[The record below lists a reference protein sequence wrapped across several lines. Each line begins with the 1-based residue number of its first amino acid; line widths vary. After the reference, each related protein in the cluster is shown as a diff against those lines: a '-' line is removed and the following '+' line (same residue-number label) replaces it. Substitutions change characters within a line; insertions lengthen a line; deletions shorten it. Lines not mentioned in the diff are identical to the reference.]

1 MNSWHRTI
9 QRSPV
14 NSWHR
19 TIQRSPVNSWH
30 RTRQRSPV
38 NSWHRTIQRSPVNS
52 WHRTIQR
59 SPVKTFE
66 KPFIWTLYSQ
76 PTEIWDDWVVP
87 KHHLTVI
94 LKCLHSWSVVS
105 HTSHASLFV
114 VEVPTELTVRSY
126 PTKPCLLHPQALCQ
140 WASCYRIVWSVQ
152 VVLSLTNYMT
162 WHGVSQMR
170 PGLSDHLWLWEANKL
185 ILSKSYTQGFS

>member
-1 MNSWHRTI
+1 MFSHFLWMLAKVQDWPRSWA
-9 QRSPV
+9 RSEKLLLILCWV

-19 TIQRSPVNSWH
+19 TIQL
-30 RTRQRSPV
+30 
-38 NSWHRTIQRSPVNS
+38 
-52 WHRTIQR
+52 

-87 KHHLTVI
+87 EHHLTVI
-94 LKCLHSWSVVS
+94 LKCLHSWSVVL
-105 HTSHASLFV
+105 HMSHASLFV

-126 PTKPCLLHPQALCQ
+126 PTMPCLLHPQALCQ

-162 WHGVSQMR
+162 WHGVSQNETR
-170 PGLSDHLWLWEANKL
+170 SCLTIFDFERQINWYCPSHTRSCA
-185 ILSKSYTQGFS
+185 GFS